1 VGGIVARGD
10 LTLSLTA
17 VIPDFELEPWQQV
30 WSAHQDGDVKWRKN
44 NQEIRKSGKERDR
57 DDC

>member
-1 VGGIVARGD
+1 VREIVVRGD

-30 WSAHQDGDVKWRKN
+30 WSTHQDGDVKWRKN
-44 NQEIRKSGKERDR
+44 NQEIRKGKRQG
-57 DDC
+57 